1 VENVMHKN
9 VLIICSSFHHN
20 NTFNIANVIG
30 KELNG
35 VVVKPNEFNAETI
48 FEYDLIGFGSGIYNG
63 KHHINILNLVD
74 KLEVQDHKHVF
85 IFSTST
91 IPVKVMHRNLKN
103 RLAQK
108 GFDIIGEFSCK
119 GYMDYSL

>member
-1 VENVMHKN
+1 MHKN